1 MKQGSRSGSD
11 DSFTEFVIDQLAGL
25 GTVEVLKL
33 FGGRGLYW
41 KDQIFGLIHRGRLFL
56 RASEAGSVRL
66 VALGSRRFEPKP
78 GFVMKGYWEIPAP
91 ILEDADQVAAWARE
105 GWALPRSKAK
115 AAIRS
120 AGAAEAK
127 AGPRTKTA
135 AKAKAGSASSTKLT
149 ARSRR

>member
-1 MKQGSRSGSD
+1 MKPGSRSGPD

-25 GTVEVLKL
+25 GTVEARKL

-66 VALGSRRFEPKP
+66 AALGSRPFEPKP

-91 ILEDADQVAAWARE
+91 ILEDGDEVAAWARE
-105 GWALPRSKAK
+105 GWALPRPM
-115 AAIRS
+115 
-120 AGAAEAK
+120 AK
-127 AGPRTKTA
+127 AGAGTKTA
-135 AKAKAGSASSTKLT
+135 AKAKARSASSSRRTS
-149 ARSRR
+149 RSRR